1 MDRETVLE
9 QFGQLEKKIENLIE
23 TCKRLEAANA
33 DLTNQKQKLSE
44 QLQAKE
50 NNEKQHNEL
59 KGLIRSR
66 IENLMGKLDGIAGE

>member
-9 QFGQLEKKIENLIE
+9 QFSQLEKKIENLVE

-33 DLTNQKQKLSE
+33 DLAVQKQQLSE
-44 QLQAKE
+44 QLQEKISA
-50 NNEKQHNEL
+50 EKQHHEL

-66 IENLMGKLDGIAGE
+66 IENLMGKLDGIAGA